1 MNTKKNGLFQ
11 ISNRTQEQS
20 FKLYTGQEPGGQ
32 SWAADDVV
40 PPGLVALPLH
50 LFLLYL
56 VVPVLWLQLPGAL
69 VCTLGI
75 VNPNLSQDLLQVCLQ
90 VRELLLNPNTSEN
103 NPNEP
108 TLLTITT
115 LN

>member
-1 MNTKKNGLFQ
+1 MAPNK
-11 ISNRTQEQS
+11 
-20 FKLYTGQEPGGQ
+20 
-32 SWAADDVV
+32 VV
-40 PPGLVALPLH
+40 PPGLVALHLH

-56 VVPVLWLQLPGAL
+56 VVPVLWLQFPGAL

-90 VRELLLNPNTSEN
+90 VRGPINPNTSEN
-103 NPNEP
+103 NSNQPP
-108 TLLTITT
+108 LLTITT